1 MGNEERSMDV
11 MTPEPVSTSSGTA
24 FLPRVGA
31 HPVEQP
37 FAGQVLRIWRG
48 VLNVEVDPYANFFD
62 LGGTALGAVL
72 VVSRVST
79 QYGVELPLSSVFD
92 YPTAAE
98 FAAALA
104 VHVDNADRDRRSD
117 R

>member
-1 MGNEERSMDV
+1 MEV
-11 MTPEPVSTSSGTA
+11 MTPRPVGTA
-24 FLPRVGA
+24 ARI
-31 HPVEQP
+31 EQP
-37 FAGQVLRIWRG
+37 LTGPVLRIWRD
-48 VLNVEVDPYANFFD
+48 VLDLDADHIDVDPRTNFFD
-62 LGGTALGAVL
+62 LGGTALQALL

-79 QYGVELPLSSVFD
+79 EFGVELPLSTVFH

-104 VHVDNADRDRRSD
+104 VHVDSADRDRRSD